1 MPTWAPPRMTP
12 QSETASGSTGAW
24 PAIDWKLPLAATLL
38 LTALCAVFPEG
49 YLNLLIRLA
58 AVNIVVVCAL
68 NLLMGYGGQAF
79 LAVAATFAIG
89 AYGSS
94 LGMMKLGLP
103 WLIAIV
109 FGGSLAAVFGLLTS
123 LPALRLSGAYLA
135 MVSIAFNVIVEE
147 VLVHWQGL
155 TGGPVGLT
163 GIPRGGPFG
172 LTLSDQWMATAI
184 CVAAILAWW
193 VVDRVRFSPWGQTI
207 MAVRESEIAARS
219 LGVDSTRVKA
229 VTFSVSAFMMGVGG
243 ALYAHSAQYIS
254 PDVGG
259 IFGSILFVLM
269 LVLGGAGSRWGP
281 AIGALILTFLPQF
294 LTEFQKYHVFVLGVI
309 LLVCITLRPR
319 GIASLFTAR
328 ATRGSRGDTGKP
340 QGVSPSRLLTD
351 KPQGA
356 SAANMA
362 MLLDIDKPVEG
373 APLQVQGISC
383 HFGGIVAL
391 SNVSL
396 TVNPGTVHG
405 LIGPN
410 GAGKSTLVNVITGHY
425 RASSGAV
432 LYRHHAIHTLSMPS
446 IARLGI
452 VRTFQKPMVFSE
464 LSVLENLE
472 VAQFSSLR
480 HSLIGGVLGLPSS
493 EARRQ
498 MARQRAIAIADAV
511 GLGDRVEQSAG
522 TLAQG
527 QQRLLE
533 IGRALAARPGIL
545 VLDEPAAGL
554 SAAEIN
560 ELVGVL
566 RQLRA
571 AGIAVLLIEHHMN
584 MVMSVC
590 DQITVIDRGEH
601 LATGTP
607 TEIRASEAVRRAY
620 LGATTHAFE

>member
-1 MPTWAPPRMTP
+1 MNL
-12 QSETASGSTGAW
+12 QSE
-24 PAIDWKLPLAATLL
+24 PVKAIVPSLPSSDWRLPLFAALVL
-38 LTALCAVFPEG
+38 SALCAAFPDG

-58 AVNIVVVCAL
+58 AVNVVVVCAL

-89 AYGSS
+89 AYGSA
-94 LGMMKLGLP
+94 LGVMKLGLP
-103 WLIAIV
+103 WLVALA
-109 FGGSLAAVFGLLTS
+109 FGGGLAAVFGLLTS

-172 LTLSDQWMATAI
+172 LTLNDQWMATAI
-184 CVAAILAWW
+184 CIAAVAAWW
-193 VVDRVRFSPWGQTI
+193 VVDRIRFSPWGQAI

-219 LGVDSTRVKA
+219 LGVDSTQVKA
-229 VTFSVSAFMMGVGG
+229 VTFAASAFMMGVGG

-309 LLVCITLRPR
+309 LLVCITLRPK
-319 GIASLFTAR
+319 GIASLFSGRKRRAAREAGVQQSAAGAKMVAIIQADERAR
-328 ATRGSRGDTGKP
+328 ATLEVK
-340 QGVSPSRLLTD
+340 
-351 KPQGA
+351 A
-356 SAANMA
+356 
-362 MLLDIDKPVEG
+362 
-373 APLQVQGISC
+373 ISC
-383 HFGGIVAL
+383 RFGGIVAL

-410 GAGKSTLVNVITGHY
+410 GAGKSTLVNILTGHY

-432 LYRHHAIHTLSMPS
+432 VYQGQSVHAMSMPA

-452 VRTFQKPMVFSE
+452 VRTFQKPMVFGDMT
-464 LSVLENLE
+464 VLENLE
-472 VAQFSSLR
+472 VAQFASLR
-480 HSLIGGVLGLPSS
+480 HSLLGNMLGLKSS
-493 EARRQ
+493 RSLRSK
-498 MARQRAIAIADAV
+498 ARQRAIDIAAAV
-511 GLGDRVEQSAG
+511 GLNERLEQSAG

-607 TEIRASEAVRRAY
+607 KDIRSSELVRHAY
-620 LGATTHAFE
+620 LGANTLALE